1 MLCYDQILILVD
13 LIIGISKCFA
23 TVVDRIIHSS
33 SLEVKFKS
41 IALLICVTKKHL
53 QVSMATLYETMSIFY
68 FI

>member
-1 MLCYDQILILVD
+1 
-13 LIIGISKCFA
+13 
-23 TVVDRIIHSS
+23 
-33 SLEVKFKS
+33 VKFKS